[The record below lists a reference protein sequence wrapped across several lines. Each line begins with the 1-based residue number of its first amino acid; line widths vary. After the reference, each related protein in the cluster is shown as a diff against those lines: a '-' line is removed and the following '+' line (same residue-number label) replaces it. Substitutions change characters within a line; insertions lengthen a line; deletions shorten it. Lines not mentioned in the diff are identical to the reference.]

1 MEDLLEKLYNSLCV
15 AFQERLKT
23 KEIYHFENEQGIDVF
38 KTLMFL
44 KKNNNDLN
52 KLMLNGSVS
61 IDELKYLFDKDVI
74 DKCFK
79 DNYIIRG
86 NLINNDKV
94 FIGANGMFK
103 LYSIKN
109 YNIQEV
115 FKAFDSNNFKIE
127 KKLSLKTQEKI
138 WCIFLVLFGADN
150 AENCFNTEGLS
161 TNKLSDYHKFF
172 ISIEKEMEDNDLS
185 LGKKVGWETGKDSVF
200 RKFITNNVDLPKTS
214 LYFKKGSYQYYLDLS
229 KRKNAIYFLNLI
241 LDNYKEEQRLIA
253 NEIFYNVL
261 KDLSFK
267 ISIDLGEMPGTI
279 NKYIIEELKS

>member
-1 MEDLLEKLYNSLCV
+1 MEELLVKLFNSLSS
-15 AFQERLKT
+15 AFKENLKT
-23 KEIYHFENEQGIDVF
+23 KEIYHFENSEGIDVF

-52 KLMLNGSVS
+52 KLMLEGSIS
-61 IDELKYLFDKDVI
+61 MDELKYLFTRELI
-74 DKCFK
+74 DQCFK
-79 DNYIIRG
+79 SNYIIKG

-115 FKAFDSNNFKIE
+115 FKAFDTNNFKLGKE
-127 KKLSLKTQEKI
+127 LSLKTQEKI
-138 WCIFLVLFGADN
+138 WCVFLVLFGADN
-150 AENCFNTEGLS
+150 FENSFNTEGLS
-161 TNKLSDYHKFF
+161 TKKLNNYHKFF
-172 ISIEKEMEDNDLS
+172 ISIEKEMEEKDIS
-185 LGKKVGWETGKDSVF
+185 LGKKVGWTTGKDSVF

-229 KRKNAIYFLNLI
+229 KRKNAKYLLDLI
-241 LDNYKEEQRLIA
+241 LDNYKGEQRLIA

-267 ISIDLGEMPGTI
+267 ISSDLGEMPALI
-279 NKYIIEELKS
+279 NKYIIEELMG

>member
-1 MEDLLEKLYNSLCV
+1 MEEILTELYNSLST
-15 AFQERLKT
+15 AFKEKLKT
-23 KEIYHFENEQGIDVF
+23 KEIHYFENSEEIDVF

-52 KLMLNGSVS
+52 KLMLDGSIS
-61 IDELKYLFDKDVI
+61 IDQLKYLFRNELI
-74 DKCFK
+74 NQCFK
-79 DNYIIRG
+79 ANYIIRG

-115 FKAFDSNNFKIE
+115 FKAFDTNNFKLE
-127 KKLSLKTQEKI
+127 KELSLKTQEKI
-138 WCIFLVLFGADN
+138 WCIFLILFGADKP
-150 AENCFNTEGLS
+150 ENCFNTEGLS
-161 TNKLSDYHKFF
+161 TKKLNNYHNFF
-172 ISIEKEMEDNDLS
+172 ISIEKEMEEKDIS
-185 LGKKVGWETGKDSVF
+185 LGKKVGWTTGKDSVF

-229 KRKNAIYFLNLI
+229 KRKNSKYLLDLI
-241 LDNYKEEQRLIA
+241 LDNYKGEQRLIA

-267 ISIDLGEMPGTI
+267 ISIDLGEMPATI
-279 NKYIIEELKS
+279 NRYIIEELMS

>member
-61 IDELKYLFDKDVI
+61 IDELKYLFDKDVM

-79 DNYIIRG
+79 NNYIIRG

-103 LYSIKN
+103 FYSIKN

-279 NKYIIEELKS
+279 NKYLIEELKS